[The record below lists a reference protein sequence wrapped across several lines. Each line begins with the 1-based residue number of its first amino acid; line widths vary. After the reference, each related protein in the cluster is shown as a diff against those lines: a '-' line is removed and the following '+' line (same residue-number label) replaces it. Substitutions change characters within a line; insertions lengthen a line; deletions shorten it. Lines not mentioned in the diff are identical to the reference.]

1 MLKIQIL
8 VDNPKSWFIPYAISL
23 KDQLCSLGH
32 NAMLIHDKKLV
43 EEGDILCLLACEFIF
58 KGLHLNKRNLVVHE
72 SDLPSGK
79 GWSPVSW
86 QVLEGKKRIPVTLI
100 EAHGRVDSGD
110 IYSQRYI
117 LLKGDELWPE
127 IKHQQGEQ
135 TIALIMDFVNTYPK
149 VKGKPQL
156 GEESFY
162 PKRTEESS
170 ELDVSKSIEEQFNLL
185 RICDNDRYPA
195 FFLKEGVKYILKI
208 QKDE

>member
-8 VDNPKSWFIPYAISL
+8 VDNPKSWIVPYAKSL
-23 KDQLCSLGH
+23 VDQLYNLGH
-32 NAMLIHDKKLV
+32 NTILIHDYKQV
-43 EEGDILCLLACEFIF
+43 VEGDILCLLACERIF
-58 KGLHLNKRNLVVHE
+58 KGLHLNKHNLVVHE

-100 EAHGRVDSGD
+100 EAHERVDSGD
-110 IYSQRYI
+110 IYSQREI

-135 TIALIMDFVNTYPK
+135 TIALIVDFVNKYPE
-149 VKGKPQL
+149 VEGKPQL

-162 PKRTEESS
+162 PKRTAESS
-170 ELDVSKSIEEQFNLL
+170 ELDVSNSIENQFNLL
-185 RICDNDRYPA
+185 RICDNDRFPA
-195 FFLKEGVKYILKI
+195 FFMKDGIKYILKI
-208 QKDE
+208 HKDE